1 MKSRLDVVKS
11 DVGARA
17 GKRQAVSPRLLAAAP
32 KPLPGEAADLTRGAR
47 QARTKNRRSS
57 GSCLTYFRRSG
68 PGCLFVTRRRA
79 GGRICRAAVRGAF
92 AWWFTGVRLRAGAR
106 AGR

>member
-1 MKSRLDVVKS
+1 MPE
-11 DVGARA
+11 A
-17 GKRQAVSPRLLAAAP
+17 LLA
-32 KPLPGEAADLTRGAR
+32 
-47 QARTKNRRSS
+47 
-57 GSCLTYFRRSG
+57 SG

-92 AWWFTGVRLRAGAR
+92 AWWFTGVRLRAGVR